1 MSQSAKALGNVS
13 PTQEALELT
22 LHPPLQPL
30 QLQELA
36 ANTAGLLPQRIPGSY
51 SFLRLGINQ
60 RTTRSRKGGVGGIA

>member
-1 MSQSAKALGNVS
+1 MSQSAKAKALGNVS

-36 ANTAGLLPQRIPGSY
+36 ANTAGLLPQRIPGS
-51 SFLRLGINQ
+51 
-60 RTTRSRKGGVGGIA
+60 